1 MTVDAGLPNFVKALP
16 AHLTAEDAEYLRH
29 KGIFHIPG
37 TGCRNEILRA
47 HFQFVHPLMPLL
59 DVESFVGPM
68 LQSSPSEKISLLL
81 LYAVLCS
88 GAAHVEIGV
97 LHAMGYQSRKAAR
110 KAFFDRARL
119 LYDFD
124 CEPER
129 LSLVQA
135 FLLMTYWWH
144 TGTQHKDRRFW
155 IREGV
160 SLALDLG
167 LGMDL
172 DDCGSKPRRLIKRI
186 WWCCFMRDQFVALMT
201 WTPAHL
207 GARHR
212 NLPMLTLED
221 FEVEAFSELITDNFG
236 QWPLVNSR
244 ETRVQLAT
252 LCIEKAKLCVC
263 ISRIL
268 EARYSSRRLEA
279 ATQMVT
285 ILVPKRAAVDQYEV
299 IEHDHELQAWYHN
312 LVDASTLDL
321 RDAATAG
328 PDVVSI
334 QKGHLKLLF
343 LTALLALHRPQA
355 VDTLD
360 VRLSASQELSNRKL
374 RETAE
379 EVAHVAKRI
388 QDLEMGTHMNPNGI
402 SLFLPVLLVHLQDIR
417 PETRTL
423 KKSRLEK
430 YHDCMRILDS
440 IGGDVVPENLLPMK
454 LESAFRRLNVLPSTE
469 YTIPR
474 LLRMSGEQFPAS
486 GNDPIS
492 LLSNLGVVTQF
503 EMDFLQDLNACAVN
517 AGFGSIQQGSRV
529 EESLDGKKRE
539 ATGRRVDDNAV

>member
-1 MTVDAGLPNFVKALP
+1 
-16 AHLTAEDAEYLRH
+16 
-29 KGIFHIPG
+29 
-37 TGCRNEILRA
+37 
-47 HFQFVHPLMPLL
+47 
-59 DVESFVGPM
+59 
-68 LQSSPSEKISLLL
+68 
-81 LYAVLCS
+81 
-88 GAAHVEIGV
+88 
-97 LHAMGYQSRKAAR
+97 
-110 KAFFDRARL
+110 
-119 LYDFD
+119 
-124 CEPER
+124 
-129 LSLVQA
+129 
-135 FLLMTYWWH
+135 MTYWWH

-172 DDCGSKPRRLIKRI
+172 DNCGSKQKRLMKRI

-221 FEVEAFSELITDNFG
+221 FEVQAFSDPIVDNFG

-263 ISRIL
+263 INRIL

-279 ATQMVT
+279 ETQMVT
-285 ILVPKRAAVDQYEV
+285 ILVPKRAAVNQYEV

-312 LVDASTLDL
+312 LVDSSTLDL
-321 RDAATAG
+321 RDAVTAG

-355 VDTLD
+355 VDAFD
-360 VRLSASQELSNRKL
+360 VRLSASQELSSRKL

-388 QDLEMGTHMNPNGI
+388 QDLEMGTHMNPKGV
-402 SLFLPVLLVHLQDIR
+402 SLYLPILLVHLQDIR
-417 PETRTL
+417 PETGTL
-423 KKSRLEK
+423 KNSRLEK

-440 IGGDVVPENLLPMK
+440 IGGDAVPENLLPMK
-454 LESAFRRLNVLPSTE
+454 LEAAFRTLNVLPSTRC
-469 YTIPR
+469 TIPR
-474 LLRMSGEQFPAS
+474 QLRMSGEQFPAS
-486 GNDPIS
+486 GNEPIS

-503 EMDFLQDLNACAVN
+503 EMDFLQDLSACAVN
-517 AGFGSIQQGSRV
+517 AGSGSIQPRFERGGEPRH
-529 EESLDGKKRE
+529 EERE
-539 ATGRRVDDNAV
+539 VTGRLVNDNTV